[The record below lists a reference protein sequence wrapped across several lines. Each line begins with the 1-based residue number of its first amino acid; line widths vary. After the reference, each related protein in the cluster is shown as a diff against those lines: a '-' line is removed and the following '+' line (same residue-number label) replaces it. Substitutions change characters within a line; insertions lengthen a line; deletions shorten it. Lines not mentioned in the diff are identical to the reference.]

1 MEFMQDLL
9 MVLLTVVFFA
19 VALLYVRG
27 CEKLR

>member
-1 MEFMQDLL
+1 MQDVL
-9 MVLLTVVFFA
+9 MVLFTVVFFA

>member
-1 MEFMQDLL
+1 MQDVL
-9 MVLLTVVFFA
+9 MVVYTIVFFA

>member
-1 MEFMQDLL
+1 MQDLL
-9 MVLLTVVFFA
+9 MIVLTTVFFA

>member
-1 MEFMQDLL
+1 MESMQDLL
-9 MVLLTVVFFA
+9 MLVLTVVFFA